1 MRAARTEKWLQPA
14 LLAAAVL
21 GIAYSSSF
29 PFFWDTIQL
38 GSKHAHHYYH
48 TGFAQ
53 LLLPDDIDSGHPP
66 FFGMYLA
73 AAWMLFGKSLA
84 VSHWAMLPFV
94 LGTVG
99 LLFPLGRYFAGSWGW
114 AFPLLALALP
124 PLSGQLVL
132 VSPDVVL
139 AFGFLL
145 GLYGILYRKGW
156 ALALGALLL
165 AAISTRGMMT
175 VVVLFLFDLYLRFSR
190 PNRTNHKPVTY
201 LKEMLRALPLY
212 LPSGLLALAFLLY
225 HYLEKGWVGYH
236 AGSEWAPS
244 FARVGISGLIK
255 NGLVLGWRLAD
266 YGMVFSWLA
275 LGLVIWRKPGAFRNP
290 KVQSTLWLAGISL
303 VLLAPT
309 FLLYSG
315 LQQHR
320 YLLPLL
326 LSVLLLSF
334 TAVAQSAWSRK
345 WKAGLLGLVFTG
357 LLTGHLWVYPGH
369 IAQSWDTT
377 LAHVPYYRLKS
388 QMIGYLDEQGIP
400 LEAVGTA
407 FPEIGPQDFKDLS
420 GRTAGFAPKDL
431 STQRYILYSNVMN
444 DFSDGELERLREAWI
459 LQKALRRGGVKV
471 QLYRISENT
480 YLYNSAKQKD

>member
-1 MRAARTEKWLQPA
+1 MVPPTRTEKWLRPV

-21 GIAYSSSF
+21 GIAYSSPF

-38 GSKHAHHYYH
+38 GSKHAHHYYQ

-53 LLLPDDIDSGHPP
+53 LLLPDAIDSGHPP

-94 LGTVG
+94 LGIAG
-99 LLFPLGRYFAGSWGW
+99 LLFPVGRYFAGDWGW
-114 AFPLLALALP
+114 VFPLLALALP

-145 GLYGILYRKGW
+145 GLFGVLYQKGW

-175 VVVLFLFDLYLRFSR
+175 VVILFLFDLYLRFSMHTQAA
-190 PNRTNHKPVTY
+190 NKPLAY
-201 LKEMLRALPLY
+201 LYGALKALPPY

-225 HYLEKGWVGYH
+225 HYLEKGWIGYH

-244 FARVGISGLIK
+244 FARVGFSGLLK

-266 YGMVFSWLA
+266 YGMVFSWLL
-275 LGLVIWRKPGAFRNP
+275 LGLVIWRKPATFRHP
-290 KVQSTLWLAGISL
+290 KVKSALWLAGISL
-303 VLLAPT
+303 VLLTPT

-326 LSVLLLSF
+326 LAALLLTF
-334 TAVAQSAWSRK
+334 TAITQSSWDQI
-345 WKAGLLGLVFTG
+345 WKVRLFALLFTG
-357 LLTGHLWVYPGH
+357 LITGHFWAYPDH

-388 QMIGYLDEQGIP
+388 RMISYLDEQGIP
-400 LEAVGTA
+400 LETVGTA
-407 FPEIGPQDFKDLS
+407 FPEIGPQYLKDLS
-420 GRTAGFAPKDL
+420 GRTSGFSPKNL
-431 STQRYILYSNVMN
+431 SKQHYILSSNVMN
-444 DFSDGELERLREAWI
+444 DFSDGELERLQEEWTVVKQLESGSVKLI
-459 LQKALRRGGVKV
+459 LFGKL
-471 QLYRISENT
+471 
-480 YLYNSAKQKD
+480 

>member
-1 MRAARTEKWLQPA
+1 MVRPTRTEKWLRPA
-14 LLAAAVL
+14 ILAAAVL
-21 GIAYSSSF
+21 GVAYSSHF

-53 LLLPDDIDSGHPP
+53 LLLPDAIDSGHPP

-73 AAWMLFGKSLA
+73 AMWVLFGKTLA

-94 LGTVG
+94 LGIVG
-99 LLFPLGRYFAGSWGW
+99 LLFPVGRYFSREWGW
-114 AFPLLALALP
+114 VFPLLALALP

-139 AFGFLL
+139 VFGFLL
-145 GLYGILYRKGW
+145 SLYGMLYHKGW
-156 ALALGALLL
+156 VLAVGALLL

-175 VVVLFLFDLYLRFSR
+175 VLILFLFDLYLRFSM
-190 PNRTNHKPVTY
+190 PNRTESKPMVY
-201 LKEMLRALPLY
+201 LKEMLRALPSY

-244 FARVGISGLIK
+244 FARVGISGLLK
-255 NGLVLGWRLAD
+255 NGAVLGWRLAE
-266 YGMVFSWLA
+266 YGMVFSWVV
-275 LGLVIWRKPGAFRNP
+275 LGLVIWRKPATLRQP
-290 KVQSTLWLAGISL
+290 KVKSALWLMSISL
-303 VLLAPT
+303 ILLTPT

-334 TAVAQSAWSRK
+334 TALAHCSWSHSRRSALF
-345 WKAGLLGLVFTG
+345 ALLFTG
-357 LLTGHLWVYPGH
+357 LLTGHFWVYPDH

-377 LAHVPYYRLKS
+377 LAHLPYYHLKDR
-388 QMIGYLDEQGIP
+388 MIGYLDEQGIP
-400 LEAVGTA
+400 LETVGTA
-407 FPEIGPQDFKDLS
+407 FPEIGPQYYKDLS
-420 GRTAGFAPKDL
+420 GRVSGFAPKDL
-431 STQRYILYSNVMN
+431 SKQHYILYSNVMN
-444 DFSDGELERLREAWI
+444 DFSDGELERLQSEWTV
-459 LQKALRRGGVKV
+459 LKQFERGGV
-471 QLYRISENT
+471 QL
-480 YLYNSAKQKD
+480 LLFGKP